1 MPLIEPNIS
10 AGASALGAGGSCC
23 GLAFCWTA
31 AFRGRFCGDRFS
43 TTAASRPSLF
53 DSSAE
58 LESRE
63 ALFGRVG
70 VGAAALR
77 RGAVAGLRSHGC
89 EAAIIGLSGVRG
101 GCTTFCMEMTHL
113 HALFKSAL
121 VQAAHPLRLSSAALQ
136 SRWPTASR

>member
-1 MPLIEPNIS
+1 MPLVDSTAS
-10 AGASALGAGGSCC
+10 AGASAFGAGGSCC

-43 TTAASRPSLF
+43 TTAASRSSLF

-63 ALFGRVG
+63 ALFGRVD

-77 RGAVAGLRSHGC
+77 RGGMAGRRSHGC
-89 EAAIIGLSGVRG
+89 EAAIIGLSGGR
-101 GCTTFCMEMTHL
+101 
-113 HALFKSAL
+113 
-121 VQAAHPLRLSSAALQ
+121 
-136 SRWPTASR
+136 